1 MKVDPE
7 LAREYREAGWWR
19 DETFLDDLKRHAA
32 QRPDQAVVI
41 GYLSASGQTETIS
54 YAELARRTGNV
65 ARGLVRLGIRP
76 GEFIGAQLPD
86 RWEVL
91 PLVLGCM
98 EAGVYIAPVPPEYR
112 RAELEY
118 MFRLT
123 GARLFVTVAELH
135 GGKPAEVTLDVARD
149 LGVPQHLAVLG
160 DGGPDGAMSFERYF
174 LADSGQDADLTG
186 RRLEPD
192 EPFLLL
198 FTSGT
203 TGENKGA
210 MHSQNTMYAGI
221 RGYVGS
227 LGLDET
233 LVKLTPHTSMHYVG
247 LIQGLLTPMALGGT
261 AINSDSSDPGVS
273 LDLIERHGITMFYG
287 SPAYVRELQQA
298 QRARPRD
305 VSSLTCTV
313 SGSAPVP
320 PQLLAEVREALG
332 VRMFS
337 LWGMSENGPVTLTRP
352 DDPEDWPVH
361 SDGRA
366 TGGMEI
372 RIEPVD
378 GQPAGSGV
386 LKVRGPA
393 QCLGYYQRDEAYAAD
408 LDEDGWFNTGDLARD
423 DGRGG
428 IRICGR
434 VKDIII
440 HRSANVPVA
449 DIEAVL
455 GKHPKVG
462 QVALIGIPDAAVDE
476 RVCAVVTAAGD
487 TAPTLRELRD
497 FLDEAGVS
505 SWCWPERLE
514 VIDALPRTP
523 LGKIRKI
530 DLRKRYPVM

>member
-1 MKVDPE
+1 MCSS
-7 LAREYREAGWWR
+7 
-19 DETFLDDLKRHAA
+19 DL
-32 QRPDQAVVI
+32 
-41 GYLSASGQTETIS
+41 
-54 YAELARRTGNV
+54 
-65 ARGLVRLGIRP
+65 RGLVRLGIRP
-76 GEFIGAQLPD
+76 GEFISAQLPD

-98 EAGVYIAPVPPEYR
+98 AAGVYIAPVPPEYR

-123 GARLFVTVAELH
+123 GARLFVTVADLM
-135 GGKPAEVTLDVARD
+135 GGKPAEVALGLAAD
-149 LGVPQHLAVLG
+149 LGVPEYVAVMGEDGPAGAISFEEHFLA
-160 DGGPDGAMSFERYF
+160 GPD
-174 LADSGQDADLTG
+174 SGEEDLTG
-186 RRLEPD
+186 RQLDPD

-221 RGYVGS
+221 RGYVTS
-227 LGLDET
+227 LGLDEN
-233 LVKLTPHTSMHYVG
+233 LIKLTPHTSMHYVG
-247 LIQGLLTPMALGGT
+247 LIQGLLTPMVLGGT
-261 AINSDSSDPGVS
+261 AIKSDSSDPGVS
-273 LDLIERHGITMFYG
+273 LDLIERHRITMFYG
-287 SPAYVRELQQA
+287 SPAYVRELQLA

-320 PQLLAEVREALG
+320 PQLMAQVREALG

-352 DDPEDWPVH
+352 GDPEDWPVH

-366 TGGMEI
+366 TGGMQT
-372 RIEPVD
+372 RIEGLP
-378 GQPAGSGV
+378 GLPEGTGV

-393 QCLGYYQRDEAYAAD
+393 QCLGYYQRDDVYAAD
-408 LDEDGWFNTGDLARD
+408 VDADGWFNTGDLARD

-462 QVALIGIPDAAVDE
+462 QVALIGIPDADVDE
-476 RVCAVVTAAGD
+476 RVCAVVTPAGD
-487 TAPTLRELRD
+487 TPPTLGELRD
-497 FLDEAGVS
+497 FLDEEGVS
-505 SWCWPERLE
+505 SWCWPERIE

-530 DLRKRYPVM
+530 DLRKRFPAM